1 MTVKLTRRHF
11 IELSAGSTA
20 ALGMS
25 LFKHPEFHELF
36 AQVLTEVPVIWFQ
49 GSGCNGCSVSLL
61 NTFPITIQNLL
72 LSEVVNGKH
81 VNLRFHNTVMAAQGD
96 LAMKALTD
104 TEAAGPFALVV
115 EGGIPLKDD
124 GFYCEVGEKGGKGIP
139 MTETIAR
146 LGPKAI
152 ATIAVGTCASSGGI
166 SSTPPN
172 IGEVVGVHEFYK
184 QKGITTPVINAPGC
198 PPHPDWFVGTLAQ
211 VLMNGPESV
220 KVDGDLR
227 PTAFYGGTIHD
238 QCPRRGSFTA
248 KQFAKNFGE
257 PDCLYLLG
265 CKGPI
270 THADC
275 NARLWNNKTNWC
287 IGSGAPCIGCAEL
300 KFPGH
305 LGPIHEPIDLTQT
318 LDKAAIGI
326 VGATAAIVVGGAIA
340 AASASGDKKS
350 EH

>member
-1 MTVKLTRRHF
+1 MTVKLSRRHF
-11 IELSAGSTA
+11 IELAAGSTA

-25 LFKHPEFHELF
+25 LFKYPEFERLL
-36 AQVLTEVPVIWFQ
+36 AQALQEVPVIWFQ
-49 GSGCNGCSVSLL
+49 GSGCNGCSVSVL
-61 NTFPITIQNLL
+61 NTFPVTIQNLL
-72 LSEVVNGKH
+72 LTEVVSGKH
-81 VNLRFHNTVMAAQGD
+81 VSLRFHNTVMAAQGD
-96 LAMKALTD
+96 LAMKALYD
-104 TEAAGPFALVV
+104 TETGPFALVV

-124 GFYCEVGEKGGKGIP
+124 GFYCEVGEKDGHGIP

-152 ATIAVGTCASSGGI
+152 ATIAIGTCASSGGI

-172 IGEVVGVHEFYK
+172 ISEVVGVAEFYK
-184 QKGITTPVINAPGC
+184 QKGIKTPVINVPGC

-220 KVDGDLR
+220 EVDEDLR
-227 PTAFYGGTIHD
+227 PLAFYGKTIHD

-248 KQFAKNFGE
+248 NQFAKNFGE

-265 CKGPI
+265 CKGPV

-275 NARLWNNKTNWC
+275 NIRLWNNKTRWC
-287 IGSGAPCIGCAEL
+287 IEAGAPCIGCAEL

-305 LGPIHEPIDLTQT
+305 LGPIHEPIDLTKT

-326 VGATAAIVVGGAIA
+326 AAAAAVVGVTAAAVTK
-340 AASASGDKKS
+340 SSGEKS
-350 EH
+350 GH

>member
-1 MTVKLTRRHF
+1 VTVKITRRNF
-11 IELSAGSTA
+11 VELAAGSTA
-20 ALGMS
+20 ALGLS
-25 LFKHPEFHELF
+25 LFKYPEFHKLF
-36 AQVLTEVPVIWFQ
+36 AQALTEVPVIWFQ
-49 GSGCNGCSVSLL
+49 GSGCNGCSVSVL
-61 NTFPITIQNLL
+61 NTVPITIQNLL
-72 LSEVVNGKH
+72 LSEVVTGKH
-81 VNLRFHNTVMAAQGD
+81 VSLRFHNTVMAAQGD

-115 EGGIPLKDD
+115 EGGVPTKDD
-124 GFYCEVGEKGGKGIP
+124 GIYCEVGEKNGQGIT
-139 MTETIAR
+139 MAETIAR

-166 SSTPPN
+166 SATPPN
-172 IGEVVGVHEFYK
+172 IGGVLGVREFYK
-184 QKGITTPVINAPGC
+184 EKGITTPVINTPGC

-220 KVDGDLR
+220 KVDDDLR
-227 PTAFYGGTIHD
+227 PTAFYGKLIHD
-238 QCPRRGSFTA
+238 QCPRRGSFTV

-257 PDCLYLLG
+257 PSCLYELG

-275 NARLWNNKTNWC
+275 NTRLWNNKTNWC
-287 IGSGAPCIGCAEL
+287 IESGAPCIGCAEL

-305 LGPIHEPIDLTQT
+305 LGAIHEPIDLTQPI
-318 LDKAAIGI
+318 DKAAIGI
-326 VGATAAIVVGGAIA
+326 AGVTAAIVVGGAIA
-340 AASASGDKKS
+340 AGAASGDKKS